1 MTILFAENFD
11 SVTNNSVRADLVT
24 RRYPG
29 SRYSGD
35 ERTGTGFR
43 MLLGASTLGGL
54 TGGNFLQTEMPK
66 PPVGDKYEI
75 IFGFNGIGST
85 TSGVSS
91 IAAYDIFGISLTA
104 PITGGSTSTVIT
116 VQGLDVGLTAN
127 TANGSTIHIVLER
140 REDATWTMITVIK
153 RPDSSTIRRKNI
165 IQDFRLSSSIRC
177 TSNGNAAVPA
187 TMPTHL
193 NFVAVLAD
201 TTPGKMSDISFD
213 TFPLLSSDATGWE
226 FTDTSL
232 DSDVAKL
239 VLDSLSPAIVATDSD
254 AKIMYTGTPDT
265 GTHNTLLIAG
275 TSEEPDAF
283 VKVGSGA
290 DAKLL
295 RYNGTNSMQAAGP
308 VVKGQSVE
316 LAVLTESRLVTWLDF
331 DRTVDMVAPPITP
344 DRVMPNMWLFSTNS
358 VGVSSTSVINEGPY
372 GSNCLTRASSRAGF
386 LSVRA
391 PDDFLQTGAVIQF
404 WVQPLSSITSWQD
417 AFGIGTSNTNYSFAM
432 RFNYSGGR
440 VNAQVAAGGNSFI
453 DVASIV
459 ADTDS
464 WTFVTV
470 RLSRSG
476 ENVVA
481 EIWLNDTKSTVL
493 PNFPLGTLPFRL
505 SYLSTSTM
513 SSTATPAPRLGNL
526 YIVQGTELPAPA
538 ELPTVSSPWPEL

>member
-43 MLLGASTLGGL
+43 MLLGNSTVGGL

-75 IFGFNGIGST
+75 IFGFNGIGSS
-85 TSGVSS
+85 TS
-91 IAAYDIFGISLTA
+91 AAQTVTYNIFGILLIA
-104 PITGGSTSTVIT
+104 PITGSSSTVIN

-127 TANGSTIHIVLER
+127 IANGSTVHIVLER

-165 IQDFRLSSSIRC
+165 IQDFSLSSSISC
-177 TSNGNAAVPA
+177 YTSNGGSAVPA

-193 NFVAVLAD
+193 TFAAVLAD

-213 TFPLLSSDATGWE
+213 TFPLLSSDAVGWE

-254 AKIMYTGTPDT
+254 AKITYTGTPDA

-295 RYNGTNSMQAAGP
+295 RYNGDNSMQAASP
-308 VVKGQSVE
+308 IVKGQSVE
-316 LAVLTESRLVTWLDF
+316 LSVLTESRLVTWLDF
-331 DRTVDMVAPPITP
+331 DRTVDMVDPPLTP
-344 DRVMPNMWLFSTNS
+344 DRVMPNMWLFSTS
-358 VGVSSTSVINEGPY
+358 VIGDNDTSVINEGPY
-372 GSNCLTRASSRAGF
+372 GSNCLTRPNSRTGF

-391 PDDFLQTGAVIQF
+391 PDDFLQTGAVVQF
-404 WVQPLSSITSWQD
+404 WVQPLNSTTWQN
-417 AFGIGTSNTNYSFAM
+417 AFGIGTSNTNFLFAM
-432 RFNYSGGR
+432 RFNYSGGK
-440 VNAQVAAGGNSFI
+440 VNAQAAAAPSVTFI
-453 DVASIV
+453 DVASV
-459 ADTDS
+459 DADVSS

-470 RLSRSG
+470 RFSRSG
-476 ENVVA
+476 ENIVA

-538 ELPTVSSPWPEL
+538 ALPTVSSPWPEL